1 MKKKRLKAIRNVLRE
16 KFILV
21 KKKILIQGKTKF
33 MMKMESKSNSTKR
46 LIETSISLNNHN

>member
-46 LIETSISLNNHN
+46 LIETSILLNNHN

>member
-16 KFILV
+16 KIIFV